1 MMKQILF
8 FSYLM
13 FFILLL
19 SCKIVKTPEI
29 LQMNN
34 NCFIYSG
41 NNYTCSQI
49 TGYFLYDPERKADLE
64 FICKN
69 SNNRNFTNNDLA
81 NLITKRL
88 YQHGLKNCNLKS
100 INDFGP
106 EQIIDICH
114 MVYKKLCYKRDIF
127 LYKKF
132 TI

>member
-1 MMKQILF
+1 
-8 FSYLM
+8 M

-49 TGYFLYDPERKADLE
+49 TGYLLYDPERNADLE
-64 FICKN
+64 FICRN
-69 SNNRNFTNNDLA
+69 SNNRNFTNDDLA

-88 YQHGLKNCNLKS
+88 HQHGLNNCNLES

-114 MVYKKLCYKRDIF
+114 RVYKKLCYKRGGDTRYTYPPNPQSYAI
-127 LYKKF
+127 K
-132 TI
+132 